1 MLNERFLIA
10 GLGNPGKRYRDT
22 RHNLG
27 FMIVDFIARKKR
39 VKFKKHEFFEI
50 ARFQL
55 DEKEIV
61 LMKPLTFMN
70 RSGIA
75 VAYGVEAN
83 QIVLSNLLVVID
95 DLSLPFERMRFRAK
109 GSSGGHNGLKSII
122 NYLQSEEFPR
132 LRVGIRPDLEVDDI
146 VEFVLSPF
154 SEEEQKNLDAIIE
167 RAADAVF
174 YWISEGIE
182 SAMNAFN

>member
-1 MLNERFLIA
+1 M
-10 GLGNPGKRYRDT
+10 
-22 RHNLG
+22 
-27 FMIVDFIARKKR
+27 V
-39 VKFKKHEFFEI
+39 
-50 ARFQL
+50 
-55 DEKEIV
+55 
-61 LMKPLTFMN
+61 
-70 RSGIA
+70 A
-75 VAYGVEAN
+75 VALIG
-83 QIVLSNLLVVID
+83 LHLVRE
-95 DLSLPFERMRFRAK
+95 SA
-109 GSSGGHNGLKSII
+109 KSII

-174 YWISEGIE
+174 YWISEGIK